1 MKKGL
6 IFSIIVFIVFLTIST
21 VFLFIPG
28 INRIVDSDNI
38 EVKTDE
44 EIQILINDINDKYT
58 KLKQEQEEKYLN
70 QLQDIDTKYK
80 DEYKKL
86 DDKYIKLKEEHEAK
100 YNKIE
105 ADIKAKYQKLI
116 DAVEAK
122 YDLPMTHPSWYDNQV
137 KAGKEKSALQS
148 QMYDEIREKTAGK
161 TEESFRLSSN
171 KRDEENLID
180 DAKDVE
186 ERNVE
191 VNKLNDAKLL
201 ESNKEKELNNVNN
214 YANEK
219 EDLFYEGITL
229 IIFGVLVILI
239 YPVYI
244 LITHNKLTK
253 NLNAVKE
260 SLSTIEVLLKRR
272 FDLLPNYIS
281 VVKGYKKHEKE
292 ALKEVIEARNKFE
305 LATTLKEEIDADK
318 VLSENVNRL
327 IMLTEDYPE
336 LKSNT
341 NFMALQYELSN
352 TEDQIANARYRYNK
366 MVLKY
371 KNSINTFPSNMIA
384 DLFNFKE
391 EEFFDIDES
400 EKENVK
406 V

>member
-21 VFLFIPG
+21 VFLFFPG

-105 ADIKAKYQKLI
+105 SDIKAKYQKLI

-341 NFMALQYELSN
+341 NFMALQYELKN

-371 KNSINTFPSNMIA
+371 KNSINIFPSNMIA

>member
-341 NFMALQYELSN
+341 NFMALQYELKN

>member
-341 NFMALQYELSN
+341 NFMALQYELKN

-384 DLFNFKE
+384 DLFKFKE